1 MESGTLKISVKTVGA
16 YLPLV
21 GILLGILLLCL
32 LVYLIKKFGIVW
44 AALIFFLIAILFL
57 VVLAI
62 LSRD

>member
-44 AALIFFLIAILFL
+44 AALIFF
-57 VVLAI
+57 
-62 LSRD
+62 